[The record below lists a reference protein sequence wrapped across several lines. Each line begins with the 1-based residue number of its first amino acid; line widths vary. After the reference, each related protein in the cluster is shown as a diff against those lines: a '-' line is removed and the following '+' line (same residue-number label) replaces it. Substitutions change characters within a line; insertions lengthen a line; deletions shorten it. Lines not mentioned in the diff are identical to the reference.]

1 MNVLGVIPARYNSTR
16 LPGKPLKILNG
27 KSLIQRVYEN
37 ALKTKLINELV
48 VATDDERIFKHVKSF
63 GGKSVLTPSDLPSGT
78 DRAAYVAKLYDCDI
92 IANVQGDEPFLSCEV
107 IDDCI
112 KALIDNDNLL
122 VSTAAHSGIREAE
135 LADPNTV
142 KVLVN
147 RTSEA
152 IYFSRQNIPY
162 IRLNGILI
170 ADHPALIHIGIY
182 VYRKDFL
189 LRFIEMPVSKL
200 ERLEQLEQ
208 LRILENGYK
217 IKVII
222 TDKDSFGID
231 TPEDLGKAENI
242 LQKNGD

>member
-16 LPGKPLKILNG
+16 LPGKPLKVLNG

-37 ALKTKLINELV
+37 ALKSKLINELV

-63 GGKSVLTPSDLPSGT
+63 GGKSVLTPSYLPSGT
-78 DRAAYVAKLYDCDI
+78 DRAAYVAKLYGCDI

-152 IYFSRQNIPY
+152 IYFSRQDIPY

-189 LRFIEMPVSKL
+189 LRFIGMPVSKL

-242 LQKNGD
+242 LQKNSD